1 MSATPVDHP
10 LPPGAEPRVVLGPPP
25 AEVRRAY
32 RDTHE
37 PFVGGVAGGLAAH
50 FGIPVLW
57 VRAGFVLMTAFGG
70 FGIAVYAGL
79 WMVLPSDSRFEQ
91 LAPGLESA
99 TRTGKR
105 PGRVRRLTD
114 VGPAIALGC
123 LGFGLVI
130 AVESLLGAGAIFWP
144 LVIGAAG
151 IALLWRQADEAQ
163 RERWVDSTGR
173 IDPVKAVFGRGG
185 WASYARVGAGFALI
199 VTALVVFSL
208 RSGSLGTARDVALAG
223 VLGIAGLAVVV
234 GPWVYRLASDL
245 TAERAERVRTQERAD
260 LAAHLHDS
268 VLQTL
273 ALIQKNAGDGPTVA
287 RLARAQERD
296 LRSWLYAGEAADES
310 TVGSALRGVGAAV
323 EDSHGVSVDV
333 VTVGDCEFGE
343 GLRPLVQAAREA
355 VTNAAKHAGTG
366 KVDVYAEVT
375 AEAVD
380 VFVRDRGTGFDTD
393 AIADDR
399 FGVRN
404 SIIDRMQR
412 HGGQAE
418 IRSALGEGT
427 EVRLHLPRETERESS
442 R

>member
-10 LPPGAEPRVVLGPPP
+10 LPPGAEPREGVGLAP
-25 AEVRRAY
+25 ELFRRAY

-37 PFVGGVAGGLAAH
+37 PFIGGVAGGLAAH

-57 VRAGFVLMTAFGG
+57 VRAAFVLMTAFGG

-91 LAPGLESA
+91 SAPGLESA

-185 WASYARVGAGFALI
+185 WASYARVFAGFALI

-208 RSGSLGTARDVALAG
+208 RSGSIGTARDVALAG

-234 GPWVYRLASDL
+234 GP
-245 TAERAERVRTQERAD
+245 
-260 LAAHLHDS
+260 
-268 VLQTL
+268 
-273 ALIQKNAGDGPTVA
+273 
-287 RLARAQERD
+287 
-296 LRSWLYAGEAADES
+296 
-310 TVGSALRGVGAAV
+310 VGLSP
-323 EDSHGVSVDV
+323 
-333 VTVGDCEFGE
+333 
-343 GLRPLVQAAREA
+343 GLRPHRRAGRARAHPGARRPGGAPARLGAADAGPDPEERRRRTHGGAARPRAGARPALLA
-355 VTNAAKHAGTG
+355 VRRRGRRREHARLRAAGRR
-366 KVDVYAEVT
+366 EPRSRT
-375 AEAVD
+375 ATA
-380 VFVRDRGTGFDTD
+380 
-393 AIADDR
+393 
-399 FGVRN
+399 
-404 SIIDRMQR
+404 S
-412 HGGQAE
+412 
-418 IRSALGEGT
+418 RST
-427 EVRLHLPRETERESS
+427 SS
-442 R
+442 PSATASSARACGPS